1 MLNNIWMREYNSGTA
16 IGFGY
21 GSSGAQVYTG
31 KLSVGYSYGTAAP
44 SNSLIVYGNVGI
56 GTTNPSEKLEVA
68 GNALIDQ
75 VIGRTNNDLYLRG
88 NFLLF
93 KNKSG
98 DAEYMRITSAGNVG
112 IGTTAPSDF
121 KLQVAGSIGPD
132 SAPSITSQ
140 ANTCTTIDS
149 ANIVGRYTSIAIGTD
164 GLPVI
169 SYYDYTNGDLR
180 VCKCSNTSCTS
191 ATCTTIDSANDVG
204 YHTSIAIGTDGLP
217 VISEYDY
224 TNGDLRVCK
233 CSNTSCTSATC
244 TTIDSANDVGQ
255 YSSIA
260 IGTDGLPVISHY
272 DVTNGDLRVCKCS
285 NTSCT
290 SATCSTIDSA
300 NNVGQLTSIAIGTD
314 GLPVISEYD
323 ATNGDLRVCKC
334 SNTSCTSATCTTIDS
349 ANNVGMYTSIA
360 IGTDGLPV
368 ISHFDYT
375 NRDLRVCKCSNTSCT
390 SATCTTIDS
399 ANDVGY
405 HTSIAIGTDGLPVI
419 SHRDATNGDLRVCKC
434 SNTSCTSATC
444 TTIDSANNV
453 GMHTSIAIGT
463 DGLPVISHYDATN
476 GVLRVCKLGS
486 PSGSYTPG
494 YYLSGGSD
502 LGSRG
507 KFFNNVYAATYWG
520 RNFQIS
526 DFADIAEE
534 YPVSDPSI
542 EAGDV
547 VSVSST
553 GQIGKSQSAY
563 DEKIIGVISSQP
575 AINLGLNNWSE
586 ESSSTSST
594 KRKSVALVGRV
605 PVKVTTKNG
614 EIKPGD
620 LLTSSDIP
628 GVAMKATEP
637 GRVIGVALES
647 LSDPDFENCGIENS
661 LKIENCELKIGKIL
675 VFINPHWALGS
686 LADDG
691 NLMTNDLTTND
702 QKPTILDQFTLAIK
716 KALEKLGL
724 FLANGIAKIKEIFTE
739 KITTKEICVK
749 GDDGETICLTKDQ
762 VKELMNQKQI
772 ISGSGQTINNS
783 QQTISSSSLQE
794 TSVSTTETTTTET
807 IGAIETSTTTT
818 ENGESAGTTT
828 ETTETTTE

>member
-1 MLNNIWMREYNSGTA
+1 VG
-16 IGFGY
+16 
-21 GSSGAQVYTG
+21 GAFRIDAR
-31 KLSVGYSYGTAAP
+31 SP
-44 SNSLIVYGNVGI
+44 SNPLFQFLSRQA
-56 GTTNPSEKLEVA
+56 GTTTESVLMA
-68 GNALIDQ
+68 
-75 VIGRTNNDLYLRG
+75 
-88 NFLLF
+88 
-93 KNKSG
+93 
-98 DAEYMRITSAGNVG
+98 ITETGNVG

-132 SAPSITSQ
+132 SAPSITSK
-140 ANTCTTIDS
+140 AN
-149 ANIVGRYTSIAIGTD
+149 
-164 GLPVI
+164 
-169 SYYDYTNGDLR
+169 
-180 VCKCSNTSCTS
+180 
-191 ATCTTIDSANDVG
+191 TCTTIDSANDVG
-204 YHTSIAIGTDGLP
+204 GYTSIAIGTDGLP

-244 TTIDSANDVGQ
+244 
-255 YSSIA
+255 
-260 IGTDGLPVISHY
+260 
-272 DVTNGDLRVCKCS
+272 
-285 NTSCT
+285 
-290 SATCSTIDSA
+290 STIDSA
-300 NNVGQLTSIAIGTD
+300 NNVGQYTSIAIGTD

-334 SNTSCTSATCTTIDS
+334 SNTSCTSATCSTIDS
-349 ANNVGMYTSIA
+349 ANDVGYWTSIA

-368 ISHFDYT
+368 ISEYDYT
-375 NRDLRVCKCSNTSCT
+375 NHDLRVCKCSNTSCT

-399 ANDVGY
+399 TNDVGY
-405 HTSIAIGTDGLPVI
+405 FTSIAIGTDGLPVI
-419 SHRDATNGDLRVCKC
+419 SEYDATNGDLRVCKCSNTSCTSATCSTIDSANAVGYWTSIAIGTDGLPVISEYDNTNHDLRVCKC

-453 GMHTSIAIGT
+453 GQYTSIAIGT
-463 DGLPVISHYDATN
+463 DGLPVISEYDYTN
-476 GVLRVCKLGS
+476 YDLRVCKLGS

-594 KRKSVALVGRV
+594 NRKSVALAGRV

-675 VFINPHWALGS
+675 IFVNPHWALGS
-686 LADDG
+686 LAGDG
-691 NLMTNDLTTND
+691 NLMTNDLTTNNETTND
-702 QKPTILDQFTLAIK
+702 LTTNNQKPTILDQFTLAIK

-724 FLANGIAKIKEIFTE
+724 FLANGIAKIKEVITE
-739 KITTKEICVK
+739 KITTKEITTQKICVE
-749 GDDGETICLTKDQ
+749 GNDGETICLTKDQ

-783 QQTISSSSLQE
+783 QQTINSSQE
-794 TSVSTTETTTTET
+794 TSASTTETTTTET
-807 IGAIETSTTTT
+807 TGAIETSPQIINSSSSQETTTTETTT
-818 ENGESAGTTT
+818 ENGEPAGTTT
-828 ETTETTTE
+828 ETTETTTEIVPQTTPEINTENMSNVTIETSPVTSP